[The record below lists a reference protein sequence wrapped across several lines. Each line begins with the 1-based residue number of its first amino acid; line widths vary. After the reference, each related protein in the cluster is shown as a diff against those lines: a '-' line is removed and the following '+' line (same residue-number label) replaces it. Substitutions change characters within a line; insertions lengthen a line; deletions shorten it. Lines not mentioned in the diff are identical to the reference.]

1 MLNKRRTRC
10 RKMAQKVI
18 ILFSALLLF
27 LERRVKKYMSF
38 GYPSSY
44 GMVDPSTSYRT
55 SYQGHQSMQPQTANN
70 YIMQPQQ
77 SQLGNNYMMPPQ
89 VQPVEQQSIPQQQ
102 PVTNSE
108 IQWVKGIEGAK
119 SYQVQPGTSIILM
132 DSESQTFFIKSANA
146 AGIPEIHAYSFKE
159 IYEINGQVISQA
171 YVPQKEFAQL
181 KSQFDE
187 LQAQLELMIKEK
199 QEKPVKKSSLI
210 LKGDAE

>member
-1 MLNKRRTRC
+1 
-10 RKMAQKVI
+10 MA
-18 ILFSALLLF
+18 
-27 LERRVKKYMSF
+27 F
-38 GYPSSY
+38 GYQSSY
-44 GMVDPSTSYRT
+44 GTTDPLNSYRT
-55 SYQGHQSMQPQTANN
+55 QYQGYQPVQPQAGNN
-70 YIMQPQQ
+70 YMMQPQQ
-77 SQLGNNYMMPPQ
+77 SQSGNNYMMPPQ
-89 VQPVEQQSIPQQQ
+89 VQPVGQQSIPQQQ

-108 IQWVKGIEGAK
+108 IQRVKGIEGAK

-146 AGIPEIHAYSFKE
+146 AGMPEIHAYSFKE

-187 LQAQLELMIKEK
+187 LQAQFELMLKEK
-199 QEKPVKKSSLI
+199 QEKPIKKSSLI